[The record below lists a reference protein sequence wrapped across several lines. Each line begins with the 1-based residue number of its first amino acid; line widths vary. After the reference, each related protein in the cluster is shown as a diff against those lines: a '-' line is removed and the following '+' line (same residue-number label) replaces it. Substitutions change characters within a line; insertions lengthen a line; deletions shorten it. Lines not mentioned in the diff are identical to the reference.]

1 MATNLS
7 PIYSHH
13 RRAPG
18 LTLLMGRPPQAALLE
33 LAARL
38 ALQGPLRVIVGGNRF
53 DAPQLARCVR
63 RHTAR
68 VDETLA
74 RVALARPFTCYQAL
88 TLLAHTAPDMPLL
101 LLDMLDTF
109 YDDNVSG
116 PESVRLARQAAGH
129 LRRLKQQV
137 PVLVTLG
144 ATAVPARRVL
154 IQIVQET
161 ADHVAVYAPPAAPRQ
176 PTLF

>member
-1 MATNLS
+1 MATNLT
-7 PIYSHH
+7 PIYLH
-13 RRAPG
+13 RWRAPG
-18 LTLLMGRPPQAALLE
+18 LTLVIGWPHQAALLE
-33 LAARL
+33 MAARL
-38 ALQGPLRVIVGGNRF
+38 ALQGPLRVIVGGARF
-53 DAPQLARCVR
+53 DAQQLARSVR
-63 RHTAR
+63 RHTTR
-68 VDETLA
+68 VDQTLQ
-74 RVALARPFTCYQAL
+74 RIQLARPFTCYQAL
-88 TLLAHTAPDMPLL
+88 TLLAHTAPNAPLL

-144 ATAVPARRVL
+144 ATAVPARRAL